1 MFYNVARRAMKDYLK
16 IKEAAEY
23 LNVTAQTLRNW
34 DNDGKLKPYR
44 NPMNKYRLYKKA
56 DLDKILKGIK
66 KT

>member
-1 MFYNVARRAMKDYLK
+1 MKDYFK
-16 IKEAAEY
+16 IQEAARY

-34 DNDGKLKPYR
+34 DMTGKLKPYR
-44 NPMNKYRLYKKA
+44 NPMNQYRLYKKS